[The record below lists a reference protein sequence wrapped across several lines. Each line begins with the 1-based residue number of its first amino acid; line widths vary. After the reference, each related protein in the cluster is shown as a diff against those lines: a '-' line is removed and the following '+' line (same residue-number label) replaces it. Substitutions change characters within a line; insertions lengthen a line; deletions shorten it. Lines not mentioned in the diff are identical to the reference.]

1 MKQIIGGNWKMNGS
15 RLAAL
20 EYLREMKRL
29 GSRSVSSEIILF
41 PPFTILPIIADAA
54 ADCGIETGG
63 QDIFW
68 LEKGAFTGEISPSM
82 LVDAGASWFL
92 AGHSERRHVFGEAN
106 DIVRRKLQAG
116 LESGLRGILCV
127 GELIEE
133 RDAGRTEEVVRRQ
146 VESALRDLE
155 CVSTENFVIAY
166 EPVWAIGTG
175 LTATPDEAER
185 MHSLIREW
193 VAGVLSNDFAD
204 NTRIQYGGSVKP
216 GNAAEILS
224 MPSINGALV
233 GGASLKAESF
243 MDILKAVPLQDR

>member
-1 MKQIIGGNWKMNGS
+1 MNGS

-20 EYLREMKRL
+20 EFLSEMKMF
-29 GSRSVSSEIILF
+29 GSGSVYSEIVLF
-41 PPFTILPIIADAA
+41 PPFTLIPLMADAA
-54 ADCGIETGG
+54 ADAGIETGG

-68 LEKGAFTGEISPSM
+68 LEKGAFTGEISPAM

-92 AGHSERRHVFGEAN
+92 AGHSERRHVIGETD
-106 DIVRRKLQAG
+106 DIVRRKLEAG
-116 LESGLRGILCV
+116 LETGLHGILCV

-146 VESALRDLE
+146 VESALRGLE
-155 CVSTENFVIAY
+155 CASIENFVIAY

-193 VAGVLSNDFAD
+193 VAGIMGNDFAD

-216 GNAAEILS
+216 DNAAEILS
-224 MPSINGALV
+224 RPSVNGALV

-243 MDILKAVPLQDR
+243 MDIIKAIPIQN

>member
-15 RLAAL
+15 GLAAL
-20 EYLREMKRL
+20 EFLKEMKRL
-29 GSRSVSSEIILF
+29 GSGSEFPEIVLF
-41 PPFTILPIIADAA
+41 PPFTILPLIADAA
-54 ADCGIETGG
+54 ADAGIETGG

-68 LEKGAFTGEISPSM
+68 LEKGAFTGEISPS
-82 LVDAGASWFL
+82 LLLDAGATWFL
-92 AGHSERRHVFGEAN
+92 AGHSERRHVIGETD

-116 LESGLRGILCV
+116 LLSGLRGILCV

-133 RDAGRTEEVVRRQ
+133 RNADRTEEVVKRQ
-146 VESALRDLE
+146 VEYALRDLE
-155 CVSTENFVIAY
+155 GVSNENFVIAY

-175 LTATPDEAER
+175 LTATPDEAQR

-193 VAGVLSNDFAD
+193 VAGIAGTEFAD

-216 GNAAEILS
+216 DNAAEILS

-243 MDILKAVPLQDR
+243 MDIIRAVPFQN

>member
-1 MKQIIGGNWKMNGS
+1 MNGS

-20 EYLREMKRL
+20 EFLREMKRL
-29 GSRSVSSEIILF
+29 GSVSVSSEVVLF
-41 PPFTILPIIADAA
+41 PPFTLLPLMADAV

-92 AGHSERRHVFGEAN
+92 AGHSERRHVIGETD

-116 LESGLRGILCV
+116 LASGLRGILCV

-146 VESALRDLE
+146 VESALSDLE
-155 CVSTENFVIAY
+155 CVSTENLVIAY

-175 LTATPDEAER
+175 LTATPEEAER

-243 MDILKAVPLQDR
+243 MSILEAVPIQDR

>member
-1 MKQIIGGNWKMNGS
+1 MNGS
-15 RLAAL
+15 RQAAL
-20 EYLREMKRL
+20 EFLSEMKRL
-29 GSRSVSSEIILF
+29 GSGSVSSEIVLF
-41 PPFTILPIIADAA
+41 PPFTLLPVMADAA

-68 LEKGAFTGEISPSM
+68 LEKGAFTGEISPS
-82 LVDAGASWFL
+82 LLLDAGASWFL
-92 AGHSERRHVFGEAN
+92 AGHSERRHVIGET
-106 DIVRRKLQAG
+106 DEIVRRKLQAG
-116 LESGLRGILCV
+116 LQSGLRGILCV
-127 GELIEE
+127 GELLEE
-133 RDAGRTEEVVRRQ
+133 RDAGRTEEVVKRQ
-146 VESALRDLE
+146 IEFALKDQKY
-155 CVSTENFVIAY
+155 VSPENFVIAY

-193 VAGVLSNDFAD
+193 VAGILSNDFAD

-216 GNAAEILS
+216 DNAAEILS

-243 MDILKAVPLQDR
+243 MDILKAVPQQN